1 MMAPKQAK
9 NFYSL
14 ITRFCV
20 AKINTCLHNNDNN
33 NNNNNNNNNKNN
45 NNNNNSKINDDNND
59 NNNTK
64 KKKKYGI
71 IIAFRLSFINSS
83 KFIKF

>member
-14 ITRFCV
+14 ITRFCA
-20 AKINTCLHNNDNN
+20 AKINTCLHNNNDSNN
-33 NNNNNNNNNKNN
+33 NNNNNNNNNHNH
-45 NNNNNSKINDDNND
+45 D
-59 NNNTK
+59 NTK

-71 IIAFRLSFINSS
+71 IMTFRLSFINSS